1 MLLVFAPF
9 VFINFGVTEKR
20 RKIGMKRGGGASSL
34 AHALLKRYPIKLSK
48 GDPLFAPL
56 PLKQQFLVLPRTAIA

>member
-1 MLLVFAPF
+1 
-9 VFINFGVTEKR
+9 
-20 RKIGMKRGGGASSL
+20 MKRGGIVAGTRAW
-34 AHALLKRYPIKLSK
+34 LLKRYPIKLSK